1 MSRIILSFTLGL
13 ILFAITI
20 QAQSDIRIYLSN
32 NQFNKVH
39 FKGAE
44 EKVISVFK
52 DISSQTIKSTV
63 KTLLVS
69 EQVPHDNTFRHILG
83 QLRSLVADGEGVI
96 FGFYN
101 KFVRAKSSL
110 SLR

>member
-1 MSRIILSFTLGL
+1 MSRIILSFALGL

-20 QAQSDIRIYLSN
+20 QAQSDIRLYLSS
-32 NQFNKVH
+32 NQFNKMRL
-39 FKGAE
+39 KGAE
-44 EKVISVFK
+44 EKSSQSLI
-52 DISSQTIKSTV
+52 DIGSQTIKSTV
-63 KTLLVS
+63 KTVLVS
-69 EQVPHDNTFRHILG
+69 EQVPHDNTFRHVLG

-101 KFVRAKSSL
+101 KFVRAKSSI

>member
-20 QAQSDIRIYLSN
+20 QAQSDIRLYLSN
-32 NQFNKVH
+32 NQFNKMRLKV
-39 FKGAE
+39 AE
-44 EKVISVFK
+44 GKVISVFE

-63 KTLLVS
+63 KTVLVS
-69 EQVPHDNTFRHILG
+69 EQVQHDNIFRHVLG
-83 QLRSLVADGEGVI
+83 QLRYLVADGEGVI

-101 KFVRAKSSL
+101 KFVRAKSSI
-110 SLR
+110 SFR